1 MRSLAILLALLFSG
15 SLWADACDQLPKPS
29 VTVKRLE
36 APFTVDRQYGYRE
49 LTHLGSALAQP
60 GQQVLGLTRGT
71 ATTQFSTS
79 TQIHI
84 DRSQRWECAS
94 PQIVV
99 SFGFS
104 PMTVYVAREF
114 PEGSCAY
121 NEIYQHELRHVKT
134 YQAHLISIESELAA
148 TLSHRF
154 ATERPWRG
162 PIGQAR
168 AQLAQELNERW
179 LPYIQREINRV
190 DADQALV
197 DTPEE
202 YARVANSCAG
212 EIKRL
217 TR

>member
-1 MRSLAILLALLFSG
+1 MRSLAALLPLLFCG
-15 SLWADACDQLPKPS
+15 PLWADACDQLAKPS

-36 APFTVDRQYGYRE
+36 APFTVNRQYGYRE

-60 GQQVLGLTRGT
+60 GKQVLGLTRGT
-71 ATTQFSTS
+71 ATAQFSTN
-79 TQIHI
+79 TQIHLE
-84 DRSQRWECAS
+84 RSGRWECAS

-104 PMTVYVAREF
+104 PMTVYVAKEF

-134 YQAHLISIESELAA
+134 YQAHLISIENDLAA
-148 TLSHRF
+148 TLSRRF
-154 ATERPWRG
+154 ASGEPWRG
-162 PIGQAR
+162 PVGQAR
-168 AQLAQELNERW
+168 AQLARELNERW

-190 DADQALV
+190 DAGQALV
-197 DTPEE
+197 DSAEE
-202 YARVANSCAG
+202 YERVANSCHG
-212 EIKRL
+212 EIRKL